1 MGWLDASHTSPATP
15 AFLIPP
21 ALHGFENLRF
31 EQAEAAGLGTA
42 LQETQDSVPSSAQ
55 HSGSE
60 TNASPCSPAT
70 TSVPETALR
79 AWLLM
84 TSSPPS
90 VLGSPPA
97 SPGPCCQPRCLLLP
111 HSILPDPGLER
122 GIPPHE
128 DTARGKPPPT
138 SACRGAGPSLLVW
151 SPALTWSRLQS
162 WALTWSPPEA
172 QALTWPPHTAEALL
186 LTGCFSAGP
195 SALSISPAGP
205 L

>member
-42 LQETQDSVPSSAQ
+42 LQETQDSVPSSAR

-84 TSSPPS
+84 TSSLRPQSRAPHLLPQAPAASPGVSCCLTPS
-90 VLGSPPA
+90 CPILDWRGGSRPTRTLPEGSPPRPRLRRCWPFPA
-97 SPGPCCQPRCLLLP
+97 ALEPSP
-111 HSILPDPGLER
+111 HVV
-122 GIPPHE
+122 
-128 DTARGKPPPT
+128 PPPEL
-138 SACRGAGPSLLVW
+138 GPHLV
-151 SPALTWSRLQS
+151 T
-162 WALTWSPPEA
+162 T
-172 QALTWPPHTAEALL
+172 
-186 LTGCFSAGP
+186 
-195 SALSISPAGP
+195 
-205 L
+205 